1 MTAGVVCKFTVRFST
16 SFSTIRT
23 SFRKNELYSLA
34 DVATLGFAISLTTS
48 ASVAL
53 ADCFFVFLLPIQPWF
68 HESGGVYW
76 SIWIMYSES
85 KRAYRHSGRA
95 EHLTESGHIYSER

>member
-1 MTAGVVCKFTVRFST
+1 MTAGVVCKFTVHFST

-23 SFRKNELYSLA
+23 SFRKNEIYSFA

-53 ADCFFVFLLPIQPWF
+53 DDCFLVFFLPIVQMTSRVW
-68 HESGGVYW
+68 
-76 SIWIMYSES
+76 
-85 KRAYRHSGRA
+85 GRLQVNFDQA
-95 EHLTESGHIYSER
+95 NCLLAC